1 MSNDPSDTILRRA
14 SMLLEQR
21 RFSAAQA
28 ELRQVLAEYPEH
40 TYAHALLSLALSQD
54 ERVGDAA
61 RTPEHREQLIDAT
74 RHAEQAIASDPNDAL
89 GFYALAFSRLQRGDC
104 PAAIEAGQTAIALDP
119 SDADS
124 YAIVAGAQLQSR
136 RYADALET
144 AERGLKVDP
153 EHSSCTNIRSLS
165 LERLGRGGDAIEA
178 AKAQLSRH
186 PDDSTAHAAVA
197 YAHLNRGEYKQAQLA
212 FREALRL
219 DPTDEFARRGM
230 IEAINSSNIFYRTL
244 HRYFVWMGRLD
255 QRVAFALMIGFYLL
269 IRNVGRLAE
278 AVPFLAAYTSAI
290 VMAYVIFALTTW
302 IASPLMNT
310 ALRLHPFG
318 RHLLNGKERL
328 TSTLIAI
335 LMALALLCL
344 VGGLIV
350 SNLTLAMAG
359 VVYCLLLA
367 VFVVATMNMPTRAGR
382 IGIGL
387 ASAVVAVLPLIPDM
401 FIYFIYGSLAIQL
414 GSQMLAARSREF

>member
-1 MSNDPSDTILRRA
+1 MSNDPSETILRRA

-21 RFSAAQA
+21 RYSAAQS
-28 ELRQVLAEYPEH
+28 ELRQVLAENPEH
-40 TYAHALLSLALSQD
+40 TYAHALLSLALAQD

-61 RTPEHREQLIDAT
+61 RTPEHREQLIEST
-74 RHAEQAIASDPNDAL
+74 RHAESAIASDPNDSL

-119 SDADS
+119 YDADS

-136 RYADALET
+136 HYAEALET
-144 AERGLKVDP
+144 AEQGLKVDP
-153 EHSSCTNIRSLS
+153 EHGSCTNIRSLA
-165 LERLGRGGDAIEA
+165 LERLGRGGEAIVA
-178 AKAQLSRH
+178 AQAQLSRQ

-197 YAHLNRGEYKQAQLA
+197 YAHLNQGEYKEAQLA

-230 IEAINSSNIFYRTL
+230 IEAINSSNFFYRIL

-269 IRNVGRLAE
+269 IQNIDRLAD
-278 AVPFLAAYTSAI
+278 AVPFLAPYTSVI
-290 VMAYVIFALTTW
+290 VMGYVIFALTTW

-335 LMALALLCL
+335 LMGCALLSL
-344 VGGLIV
+344 AAGLIWF
-350 SNLTLAMAG
+350 NLTYAMAG
-359 VVYCLLLA
+359 VMYCFLLS

-382 IGIGL
+382 IGIGI
-387 ASAVVAVLPLIPDM
+387 ASAVVAILPFAGM
-401 FIYFIYGSLAIQL
+401 FLYFVYGSLAIQL
-414 GSQMLAARSREF
+414 GSQMLAARSRAF

>member
-1 MSNDPSDTILRRA
+1 MSNDPTETILRRA

-21 RFSAAQA
+21 RYSAAQS

-40 TYAHALLSLALSQD
+40 TYAHALLSLALAQD
-54 ERVGDAA
+54 ERVGDSA
-61 RTPEHREQLIDAT
+61 RTPEHRDQLMEAT
-74 RHAEQAIASDPNDAL
+74 RHAELAIASDPNDAL
-89 GFYALAFSRLQRGDC
+89 GFYALAFSRLQRSDY

-119 SDADS
+119 YDADA

-136 RYADALET
+136 RYAEALET

-153 EHSSCTNIRSLS
+153 EHGSCTNIRSLS

-178 AKAQLSRH
+178 AKAQLSRQ

-197 YAHLNRGEYKQAQLA
+197 YAHLNRGEYKEAQLA

-230 IEAINSSNIFYRTL
+230 IEAINSSNVFYRSL

-255 QRVAFALMIGFYLL
+255 QRVAFGLMIGFYLL
-269 IRNVGRLAE
+269 IQSIDRITDT
-278 AVPFLAAYTSAI
+278 VPFLKPYTTAI

-310 ALRLHPFG
+310 ALRIHPFG
-318 RHLLNGKERL
+318 RHLLNRRERL

-335 LMALALLCL
+335 LLGLALTWF
-344 VGGLIV
+344 VAGLAWFNITV
-350 SNLTLAMAG
+350 AMAG
-359 VVYCLLLA
+359 VVYFLLLA
-367 VFVVATMNMPTRAGR
+367 VFVVATMNMPTPAGR
-382 IGIGL
+382 IGIGA
-387 ASAVVAVLPLIPDM
+387 ASAVVAVMPFIPGM
-401 FIYFIYGSLAIQL
+401 FQYFIYGSLAIQL
-414 GSQMLAARSREF
+414 GSQMLAARSRAF

>member
-1 MSNDPSDTILRRA
+1 
-14 SMLLEQR
+14 MLLEQR
-21 RFSAAQA
+21 RYSAAQT
-28 ELRQVLAEYPEH
+28 ELRQVLAEFPEH
-40 TYAHALLSLALSQD
+40 TYAHALLSLALAQD

-61 RTPEHREQLIDAT
+61 RTPEHRDQLIQAT
-74 RHAEQAIASDPNDAL
+74 RHAELAIASDPNDAL
-89 GFYALAFSRLQRGDC
+89 GFYALAFSRLKRGDC
-104 PAAIEAGQTAIALDP
+104 PAAIEAGQTSIALDP

-136 RYADALET
+136 QYAAALET
-144 AERGLKVDP
+144 AERGLRVDP
-153 EHSSCTNIRSLS
+153 EHGSCTNIRSLS
-165 LERLGRGGDAIEA
+165 LERLGRAGDAIAA
-178 AKAQLSRH
+178 AKAQLSRQ

-197 YAHLNRGEYKQAQLA
+197 YAHLNRGEYKQAQLS

-269 IRNVGRLAE
+269 VRNIGRLAE
-278 AVPFLAAYTSAI
+278 AVPALAPYTS
-290 VMAYVIFALTTW
+290 VMVLVYVIFALTTW

-335 LMALALLCL
+335 LMGLAVLCL
-344 VGGLIV
+344 IGGTAFLD
-350 SNLTLAMAG
+350 LTIAMAG
-359 VVYCLLLA
+359 VMYCFLLA
-367 VFVVATMNMPTRAGR
+367 VFVVATMNMPTPMGR
-382 IGIGL
+382 LAIGI
-387 ASAVVAVLPLIPDM
+387 ASAIVAVLPFIPGM
-401 FIYFIYGSLAIQL
+401 FVYFIYGSLAIQL
-414 GSQMLAARSREF
+414 GSQMLASRSRAF